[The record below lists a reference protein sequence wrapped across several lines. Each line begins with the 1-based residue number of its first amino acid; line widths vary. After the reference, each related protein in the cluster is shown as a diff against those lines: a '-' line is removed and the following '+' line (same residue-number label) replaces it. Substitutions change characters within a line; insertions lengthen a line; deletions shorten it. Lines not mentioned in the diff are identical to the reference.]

1 MASAFEIIG
10 YLAGTTRFRR
20 ISENLYVDGDKIYKD
35 AGIQFK
41 ATWFPVYYVLAL
53 SESPLTVLQ
62 IAEQIDFSHI
72 TVKNVLRELEQEEL
86 VSIETNPADKR
97 SKLVSLSL
105 KGQKLIYRLKPL
117 WISFS
122 TALKKVFQSG
132 HPDFM
137 NILNRIDHQI
147 EENPIN
153 LMVTQQEVE
162 TVVVVDYKPS
172 LNEHFHEL
180 AGPWLTEEVNGK
192 LKEEGGIELQDPDEM
207 HFIEGGFLFY
217 ARYKDQ
223 IVGFVAL
230 KRLDDDTFELANLY
244 INPNYRN
251 LGVDTL
257 LIERCISRCME
268 NEAHE
273 LWLQTSMSEPET
285 QLIFDALG
293 FVDKA
298 TPPQMTVQE
307 RTKKVMCL
315 EFDTNQKSS
324 NEGSSFHLE
333 DHT

>member
-1 MASAFEIIG
+1 MANAFEILG
-10 YLAGTTRFRR
+10 YLAGITRFRR
-20 ISENLYVDGDKIYKD
+20 ISEKLYVDGDKIYKE

-41 ATWFPVYYVLAL
+41 ASWFPVYYVLAL
-53 SESPLTVLQ
+53 SESPMTVLQ
-62 IAEQIDFSHI
+62 ITKQIDFSHI
-72 TVKNVLRELEQEEL
+72 TVKNVLRELEQEDL
-86 VSIETNPADKR
+86 VSIEPNPADKR

-153 LMVTQQEVE
+153 LMVSQQEVE
-162 TVVVVDYKPS
+162 SVIVVDYKPS
-172 LNEHFHEL
+172 LNKHFHEL

-192 LKEEGGIELQDPDEM
+192 LKEEGGIALQNPDEA
-207 HFIEGGFLFY
+207 HFMEGGFLFY

-230 KRLDDDTFELANLY
+230 KRLDDLAFEIANLY

-251 LGVDTL
+251 LGIDTL
-257 LIERCISRCME
+257 LIERCISRSME
-268 NEAHE
+268 NEARE
-273 LWLQTSMSEPET
+273 LWIQTSMSEPET
-285 QLIFDALG
+285 HLIFDALG

-298 TPPQMTVQE
+298 APEQLTVQE
-307 RTKKVMCL
+307 QTKKVMCL
-315 EFDTNQKSS
+315 D
-324 NEGSSFHLE
+324 L
-333 DHT
+333 